1 MWKRACALAALAC
14 VALGGPASASEGG
27 VHPPAQD
34 WEFNGLFGTFD
45 FASAQR
51 GLQVY
56 EQICHTCHSLDHLAF
71 RHLEQLGFNED
82 EVAAIAANYQ
92 VTDGPDENGEM
103 FTRPAEPSDFFVP
116 AYANEEAARAS
127 NGGAYPPDLSLIVKA
142 RSGGANY
149 IYAFLTGFDEPP
161 EGEELPSGRYWNE
174 YFPGHQL
181 AMPNMLGTIAAE
193 YTDGTEPTVHQMA
206 WDVTNF
212 LAWAAEPQMME
223 RKQMG
228 LKVVL
233 FLLVFTALM
242 YAVKRKIWANVH
254 H

>member
-1 MWKRACALAALAC
+1 MWKRACVLAALAC
-14 VALGGPASASEGG
+14 VALGGPASASEGAT
-27 VHPPAQD
+27 HPPAQD

-45 FASAQR
+45 LASAQR

-56 EQICHTCHSLDHLAF
+56 EQICHACHSLNHVAY
-71 RHLEQLGFNED
+71 RHLGELGFNED

-92 VTDGPDENGEM
+92 LSDGPDENGEM
-103 FTRPAEPSDFFVP
+103 FDRPAEGSDFFVP
-116 AYANEEAARAS
+116 FFANEEAARAG

-142 RSGGANY
+142 RSGGADY
-149 IYAFLTGFDEPP
+149 IYAFLTGFEEPP
-161 EGEELPSGRYWNE
+161 DGEELPAGRYWNE

-181 AMPNMLGTIAAE
+181 AMPNILDVNTVE
-193 YTDGTEPTVHQMA
+193 YTDGTEPTHAQMA

-242 YAVKRKIWANVH
+242 YAVKRKVWANVH